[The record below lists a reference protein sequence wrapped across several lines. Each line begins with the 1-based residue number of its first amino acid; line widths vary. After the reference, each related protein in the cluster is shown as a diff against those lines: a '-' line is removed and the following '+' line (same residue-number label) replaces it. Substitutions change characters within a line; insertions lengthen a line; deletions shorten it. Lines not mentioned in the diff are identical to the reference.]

1 MSLIIQSRQ
10 DRAEFAQLIG
20 RWIASGVGSIG
31 QLADKAGVS
40 RCYVKSMI
48 KGHVV
53 PHVNLSHRLLRAM
66 GEIERNYIRDQRGM
80 AA

>member
-1 MSLIIQSRQ
+1 MSLVIQSRL
-10 DRAEFAQLIG
+10 DRIEFAQLIG
-20 RWIASGVGSIG
+20 RWIASGIGTIG
-31 QLADKAGVS
+31 QLADEADVS
-40 RCYVKSMI
+40 RCYVKAMI

-53 PHVNLSHRLLRAM
+53 PHVVLSHRLLRAM